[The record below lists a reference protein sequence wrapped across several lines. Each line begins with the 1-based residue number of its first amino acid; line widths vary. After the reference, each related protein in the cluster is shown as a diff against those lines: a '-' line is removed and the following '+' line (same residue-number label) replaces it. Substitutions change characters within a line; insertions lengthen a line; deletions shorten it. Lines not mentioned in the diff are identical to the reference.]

1 MLYMAQNEKY
11 KKYSKIIDKFSEIKI
26 GVIGDMIADMF
37 IFGQPYQ
44 LSREAPVV
52 IVKHESQKVMPGGA
66 ANTVN
71 NILKL
76 DGKVYPVGLIGDD
89 NNGKELIAY
98 FTGKGLDSSGF
109 LAINGRNTITKM
121 RVMAGGAHTSK
132 QQVVRI
138 DYDPNMIIN
147 KEVEEKVISIIGK
160 QVENLDGIIVSDY
173 NYDLFTPAVI
183 NYIKEISK
191 DKMVVVDS
199 HHRLAQFKGVSLITP
214 NEQEAVRAVGFE
226 HIDNPDFCRVGSR
239 LMELVKP
246 SMGMLITRGNKGMVL
261 YEQNNGS
268 LEIPISGSDDVT
280 DVTGAGD
287 TVVSVFTLA
296 LLAGANC
303 EDAARIANYAA
314 GIVVMKSGTATT
326 NRDELK
332 EFILRCMDEQTS

>member
-1 MLYMAQNEKY
+1 MTQNEQY
-11 KKYSKIIDKFSEIKI
+11 KKNCKIIDKFPEIKI
-26 GVIGDMIADMF
+26 GVVGDMIADMF

-52 IVKHESQKVMPGGA
+52 IVKHESQKVVPGGA

-71 NILKL
+71 NILRL
-76 DGKVYPVGLIGDD
+76 NGKVYPVGLIGDD
-89 NNGKELIAY
+89 NNGKELISY
-98 FTGKGLDSSGF
+98 FSDEGLDTSGL
-109 LAINGRNTITKM
+109 LAIEGRNTITKM

-147 KEVEEKVISIIGK
+147 KEIEQKIIRIIDEQIK
-160 QVENLDGIIVSDY
+160 NLDGIIVSDY
-173 NYDLFTPAVI
+173 NYDLFSPAVI
-183 NYIKEISK
+183 NYIKEISA
-191 DKMVVVDS
+191 DKMVIVDS

-226 HIDNPDFCRVGSR
+226 HIDNPDFDRVGNR

-246 SMGMLITRGNKGMVL
+246 NTGMLITRGNKGMVL
-261 YEQNNGS
+261 YENNKQP
-268 LEIPISGSDDVT
+268 LTIPISGSDDVT

-287 TVVSVFTLA
+287 TVVSVFTLS
-296 LLAGANC
+296 LLAGATC
-303 EDAARIANYAA
+303 EVAARIANYAA

-326 NRDELK
+326 TRDELK
-332 EFILRCMDEQTS
+332 EFILRCMDEQNV

>member
-1 MLYMAQNEKY
+1 MTQNEQY
-11 KKYSKIIDKFSEIKI
+11 KKYSQIIDKFSKIKI

-52 IVKHESQKVMPGGA
+52 IVKHESQKVVPGGA

-71 NILKL
+71 NILQL
-76 DGKVYPVGLIGDD
+76 DADVYPVGLIGDD
-89 NNGKELIAY
+89 NNGKELINY
-98 FTGKGLDSSGF
+98 FNDKGIDTSGF
-109 LAINGRNTITKM
+109 LSIGGRNTITKM

-138 DYDPNMIIN
+138 DYDPNMIIS
-147 KEVEEKVISIIGK
+147 KEVEEKVISIIDK
-160 QVENLDGIIVSDY
+160 RIESLDGIIISDY

-183 NYIKEISK
+183 NYIKSISA
-191 DKMVVVDS
+191 DKMVIVDS

-226 HIDNPDFCRVGSR
+226 HIDKPDFDRVGNR

-246 SMGMLITRGNKGMVL
+246 SMGMLITRGNEGMVL
-261 YEQNNGS
+261 YEKNKDP
-268 LEIPISGSDDVT
+268 LKIPISGSDDVT

-287 TVVSVFTLA
+287 TVVSVFTLS

-326 NRDELK
+326 SRDELK
-332 EFILRCMDEQTS
+332 EFILRCMDEQTL